1 MQERTIDVAVGEGV
15 MTTFITHPDR
25 EGPHPLVLF
34 QMDAAGIR
42 EELRDM
48 ARRLATS
55 GYYVMLPNL
64 FHRSGVLEIPDAGMD
79 EMAALLAAVNRAGVL
94 EDCAALLAVAEGDDA
109 ADCRR
114 IGTVGYCMTGQ
125 YAVQL
130 AAAWPDRVAAAA
142 SFHGV
147 ALATDAPDSPHRV
160 MRRATAEFYFGHAE
174 LDGHAPM
181 EMALAVRDAI
191 ATDGIQGEM
200 EIYPGLDH
208 GFVFPER
215 KAGLGAPR
223 PPYDRDGDLR
233 HWERLIALFR
243 RTIG

>member
-1 MQERTIDVAVGEGV
+1 
-15 MTTFITHPDR
+15 
-25 EGPHPLVLF
+25 
-34 QMDAAGIR
+34 
-42 EELRDM
+42 M
-48 ARRLATS
+48 ARRLASS

-64 FHRSGVLEIPDAGMD
+64 YHRSGVLEIPDAGMD
-79 EMAALLAAVNRAGVL
+79 EMSVLLHRVTVPGILA
-94 EDCAALLAVAEGDDA
+94 DCAAVLAHAETDAA

-114 IGTVGYCMTGQ
+114 IGTVGYCMSGQ

-147 ALATDAPDSPHRV
+147 SLVTDAPDSPHR
-160 MRRATAEFYFGHAE
+160 MLGRAKAEFYFGHAE
-174 LDGHAPM
+174 LDAHAPM
-181 EMALAVRDAI
+181 AMALALGETI
-191 ATDGIQGEM
+191 AAEGINAEL

-215 KAGLGAPR
+215 KAGIGSPR
-223 PPYDRDGDLR
+223 APYDKQGDLR

-243 RTIG
+243 RNLG